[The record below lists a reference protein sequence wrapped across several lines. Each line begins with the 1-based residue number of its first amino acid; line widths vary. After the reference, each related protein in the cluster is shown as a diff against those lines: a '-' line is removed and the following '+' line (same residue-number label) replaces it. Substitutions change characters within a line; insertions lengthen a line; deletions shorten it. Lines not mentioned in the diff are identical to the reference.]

1 MALWDWISGY
11 VLPLFGEL
19 PNVSFDLGHL
29 GTLTI
34 ENMIQIMFWLSIGYV
49 VVNILIF
56 WPYKWFNKLLHKK
69 G

>member
-1 MALWDWISGY
+1 MTLWDWIAGY

-19 PNVSFDLGHL
+19 PTVSLDLGHL

-34 ENMIQIMFWLSIGYV
+34 ENMIQIMFWIAIGFV
-49 VVNILIF
+49 VVNVLIL
-56 WPYKWFNKLLHKK
+56 WPYDWIKRLLHKK

>member
-1 MALWDWISGY
+1 MTLWDWIAGH

-19 PNVSFDLGHL
+19 PTVSLDLGHL

-34 ENMIQIMFWLSIGYV
+34 ENMIQIMFWIAIGFV
-49 VVNILIF
+49 VVNILIL
-56 WPYKWFNKLLHKK
+56 WPYNWFKRLLHKK

>member
-1 MALWDWISGY
+1 MTLWDWIAGC

-19 PNVSFDLGHL
+19 PTVSLDLGHL

-34 ENMIQIMFWLSIGYV
+34 ENMIQIMFWIAIGFV
-49 VVNILIF
+49 TVNVLIL
-56 WPYKWFNKLLHKK
+56 WPYNWFKRLLHKK